1 MRTYD
6 VKKFISD
13 MVAMS
18 PDQQALMRQELNSI
32 PVPDR
37 EDAPMFCD
45 TLQAR
50 LLVPCGLTACPYNIN
65 NEAHLNCL
73 RHFKLASK
81 KKPTQSDIASVLG
94 MTTEAMKDVLAT
106 ALAKMRKATLL
117 EHMQETGVNR
127 FSYILNTK
135 ICVACN
141 TPIDATSMENH
152 ENVTDYGSF
161 YYCSRQCEARR
172 HPSQIRLEIEYEA
185 DIGDIL
191 VTARKLFHKLDA
203 IQAVLSVRKTTL
215 LQWYDTLLG
224 VRPHEFGAEA
234 AAAVDIL
241 RKNTRVAA
249 EDSFVSILTVP
260 KTYKRWINY
269 DSEIQ
274 AAICSI

>member
-1 MRTYD
+1 MPTYD
-6 VKKFISD
+6 VKKFIAD
-13 MVAMS
+13 MGAMS
-18 PDQQALMRQELNSI
+18 QEQRTLMRQELNSI
-32 PVPDR
+32 PLPDR

-45 TLQAR
+45 TLQTR
-50 LLVPCGLTACPYNIN
+50 LLVPCELAGCPYNIK

-94 MTTEAMKDVLAT
+94 MTTEAMKDALAT

-117 EHMQETGVNR
+117 EHMQEAGVNR
-127 FSYILNTK
+127 FRYILNTK

-141 TPIDATSMENH
+141 TPVDESSIENH
-152 ENVTDYGSF
+152 ENSTERGSF

-234 AAAVDIL
+234 AVAVDIL

-260 KTYKRWINY
+260 KTYRRWINY
-269 DSEIQ
+269 DCEIQ